1 MDVVITSG
9 VHFSAKIL
17 QPPQARVHFRHFIN
31 GDCCITVPYILISFV
46 RENRSKPALHIG
58 VNLVLIKQSRAKR
71 QCDKLECFSDSFVV
85 SIPSLCGEGIK

>member
-31 GDCCITVPYILISFV
+31 GDRCLPVPYILISFV
-46 RENRSKPALHIG
+46 RENRSKPVG
-58 VNLVLIKQSRAKR
+58 VNLVLIEQSRAKR
-71 QCDKLECFSDSFVV
+71 QRDKLEVV
-85 SIPSLCGEGIK
+85 YYYYYRCVYSYGHV

>member
-31 GDCCITVPYILISFV
+31 GDRCLPVPYILISFV
-46 RENRSKPALHIG
+46 RENRSKPALHVG
-58 VNLVLIKQSRAKR
+58 VNLVLIEQSRAKR
-71 QCDKLECFSDSFVV
+71 QRDKLEVV
-85 SIPSLCGEGIK
+85 